1 MISANTE
8 ERVRTT
14 LTLVAVALW
23 SVASL
28 APAQLIQEALEDTEV
43 GAAWIYHD
51 YDKATARAQETGK
64 PLFVLFRCVPCEA
77 CKVFDGKVVGE
88 DSELAALYDA
98 FVPVRIVRMNDVD
111 LDTYQF
117 DYDLSW
123 AAFLQNAD
131 GTIYGRYGTRA
142 AAASETHISIE
153 GLKNALQ
160 RALEFH
166 EAYPDNKALFEGKRG
181 APGEYRRPRDIPTL
195 KATVAE
201 EDVRKG
207 CVHCHMINDGMFRIA
222 DEAGTWKNQDFY
234 DHVYPLPENVGMAV
248 DADSG
253 NVVDAVFPGS
263 AARRAGMQAGDEIA
277 TVDGQSILSIAD
289 IQWALFRAAPGSAV
303 EVTYT
308 RKGSPRT
315 AVLEVSGDWTA
326 SDITWRASIWP
337 MRPRLGVWA
346 PDLTDDERREI
357 GLPTTGL
364 ARKVRWIPSEGLREA
379 GLRDGDIIVAMDG
392 DTRRE
397 THAEA
402 ETRVRMTYSE
412 GDHVELVVLRG
423 GERHTLDAPLE

>member
-1 MISANTE
+1 MRKS
-8 ERVRTT
+8 

-23 SVASL
+23 SLAAL

-43 GAAWIYHD
+43 GSAWIYHD
-51 YDKATARAQETGK
+51 YDKAVAEAEETGK

-77 CKVFDGKVVGE
+77 CKVFDGKVVGQ

-166 EAYPDNKALFEGKRG
+166 NGYPENKALFAGKRG
-181 APGEYRRPRDIPTL
+181 EPGEYRRPRDIPTL
-195 KATVAE
+195 QATVAE

-207 CVHCHMINDGMFRIA
+207 CVHCHMINDGFMRIA
-222 DEAGTWKNQDFY
+222 DEAGTWENEDFY

-263 AARRAGMQAGDEIA
+263 AAHRAGMQAGDKISA
-277 TVDGQSILSIAD
+277 VDGQPILSIAD
-289 IQWALFRAAPGSAV
+289 IQWVLFQAEAGSMV
-303 EVTYT
+303 EVDYV
-308 RKGSPRT
+308 RHGDART

-337 MRPRLGVWA
+337 MRPSLGVWA
-346 PDLTDDERREI
+346 PDLTNAERHEL
-357 GLPTTGL
+357 GLPITTL
-364 ARKVRWIPSEGLREA
+364 ARKVRWIPSDGLRKA

-392 DTRRE
+392 VTRRE
-397 THAEA
+397 SHAEA

-423 GERHTLDAPLE
+423 GERHTLDAPLD